1 MMLSQFPPL
10 RLEMAALEGIT
21 VRTAPSPDLL
31 LQSSHC
37 STVGIGATPAYDL
50 ASESP

>member
-1 MMLSQFPPL
+1 MMSQFPPL
-10 RLEMAALEGIT
+10 RLEMAALEGTT
-21 VRTAPSPDLL
+21 VQTASSPDLL
-31 LQSSHC
+31 LHSSPC